1 MILPINI
8 DLSDLVE
15 EFSLTAN
22 QTEIL
27 GTSIIDKVIVEYSTR
42 WEDLVNRELKKSR
55 SEYKRAM
62 FMERPSGMEVVFGL
76 MARES
81 PLAIMIEEG
90 ASPFDEKI
98 GFQRSDKVK
107 EKKDGGWYLT
117 IPLDMRHQ
125 KQSLNQVSSLLS
137 CLKKFIIL
145 PNNQQDL

>member
-15 EFSLTAN
+15 EFSLTTN

-42 WEDLVNRELKKSR
+42 WEDLVNKELHKSR

-76 MARES
+76 IARES

-90 ASPFDEKI
+90 AGPFDEKI

-107 EKKDGGWYLT
+107 EKKMEVG
-117 IPLDMRHQ
+117 I
-125 KQSLNQVSSLLS
+125 
-137 CLKKFIIL
+137 
-145 PNNQQDL
+145 